1 MTLFTKSLGI
11 LRKVWWKNQNCLQKF
26 DNKQTVG
33 RIPSNKKRN
42 LEDIEIRN
50 YVTKCRKDAMQL

>member
-42 LEDIEIRN
+42 LEILKLEI
-50 YVTKCRKDAMQL
+50 T